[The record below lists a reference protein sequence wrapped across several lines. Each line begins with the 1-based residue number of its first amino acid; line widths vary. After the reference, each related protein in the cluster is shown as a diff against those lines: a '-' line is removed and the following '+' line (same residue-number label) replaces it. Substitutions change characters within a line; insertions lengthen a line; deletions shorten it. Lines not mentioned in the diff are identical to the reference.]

1 MNWWQKDCLAINEK
15 VRQEALDRQNQL
27 TKPPG
32 SLGVLESIAVDL
44 AAMYGELTP
53 HLNQPA
59 IAIFAADHGVVAQGV
74 SAFPQAVT
82 VEMLRNFINGGAA
95 ISVLADLHQAQLKVV
110 NCGTA
115 TEPDFDGVIDQRIAA
130 GTQDL
135 SQQAAMNMEQCE
147 QALLIGKQLV
157 EELKSEGCD
166 FFIAGEMGIGNT
178 TAAAALGCVYTQVEA
193 EQMVGLGTGVDEHG
207 LQRKKDV
214 VNTALQRIKTE
225 ELSAIELL
233 AQLGGFEIAAIT
245 GAYIRCAQLG
255 IPVLVD
261 GFITTAA
268 ALAAEKMN
276 PGVRDWLIF
285 SHQSEEQGHGYMLAE
300 LQGKAL
306 LQLGMRLGEGSGAAV
321 ALPLIKEAC
330 ALHSRMATF
339 AEASVSEA

>member
-15 VRQEALDRQNQL
+15 VRQEASERQDQL

-32 SLGVLESIAVDL
+32 SLGALESAAIEL
-44 AAMYGELTP
+44 AAMYGELKP
-53 HLNQPA
+53 QIKQPA
-59 IAIFAADHGVVAQGV
+59 IVVFAADHGAVAQGV

-95 ISVLADLHQAQLKVV
+95 ISVLAKLHQAELKVV

-115 TEPDFDGVIDQRIAA
+115 TVVDFDGVIDQRIAA

-135 SQQAAMNMEQCE
+135 SQQAAMTMEQCE
-147 QALLIGKQLV
+147 QALKIGKQQV
-157 EELKSEGCD
+157 DELKSAGCD

-178 TAAAALGCVYTQVEA
+178 TAAAALGCAYTQVESQ
-193 EQMVGLGTGVDEHG
+193 QMVGLGTGVDEQG
-207 LQRKKDV
+207 LQRKTDV
-214 VNTALQRIKTE
+214 VNQALQRI
-225 ELSAIELL
+225 ADDDNDAVDIL
-233 AQLGGFEIAAIT
+233 AEFGGFEIAAIA
-245 GAYIRCAQLG
+245 GAYIRCAQSG

-276 PGVRDWLIF
+276 PGTRDWMIF

-321 ALPLIKEAC
+321 ALPLLKEAC
-330 ALHSRMATF
+330 ALHNGMATF